1 MRMQPRLL
9 ILLLVWIV
17 PAVVAGFGVLLVPY
31 AAAPEMGY
39 GGALVVSLAHWAPW
53 VPVSMAIFWVS
64 DRVPL
69 ERGGVA
75 RALAVHVPLSV
86 VTVLLMIA
94 VIVFVDDAMGIVYP
108 GRALTSHYIIQ
119 VRGVAE
125 FELVFYW
132 AMVGAHAALRWHE
145 RFMAQQ
151 AERAKLEADLSDATL
166 RALKAQLN
174 PHFLFNA
181 LNSVMALIDRDPA
194 SAQRMLVRLSELLR
208 TTLAAT
214 DAQEV
219 RVEQELELVRRYL
232 EIEQIRFGDRL
243 TVTIDSD
250 ASARDAVVPALVLQ
264 PLVEN
269 AIVHGLSRRPGPG
282 RIDVQARRSGDT
294 VVLTV
299 RDDGPGVHAAP
310 SRAGSGSGIGLGNL
324 RARLERLYGAGFELA
339 LADDP
344 RGGACVTVVV
354 PSARVA

>member
-1 MRMQPRLL
+1 
-9 ILLLVWIV
+9 
-17 PAVVAGFGVLLVPY
+17 
-31 AAAPEMGY
+31 
-39 GGALVVSLAHWAPW
+39 
-53 VPVSMAIFWVS
+53 
-64 DRVPL
+64 
-69 ERGGVA
+69 
-75 RALAVHVPLSV
+75 
-86 VTVLLMIA
+86 
-94 VIVFVDDAMGIVYP
+94 
-108 GRALTSHYIIQ
+108 
-119 VRGVAE
+119 
-125 FELVFYW
+125 
-132 AMVGAHAALRWHE
+132 
-145 RFMAQQ
+145 
-151 AERAKLEADLSDATL
+151 
-166 RALKAQLN
+166 
-174 PHFLFNA
+174 
-181 LNSVMALIDRDPA
+181 
-194 SAQRMLVRLSELLR
+194 LR